1 MNPQQ
6 EQVSYQHIRGF
17 IAGAV
22 AACGAV
28 TFTNP
33 WEVVKTRLQLQG
45 ELQVNAQNKPYGNAL
60 SAFLKVYSNEGITGI
75 QRGLFPAYI
84 YQILLNGF
92 RLGMYD
98 PIRIGLQDG
107 LDYIYGRSVV
117 PEVFGMVGA
126 GALAGVGG
134 AAMAS
139 PFFLIKT
146 VARIDH
152 RECNP
157 IPKAVPLQWDIN
169 MTTYNKV
176 HSELWGEY
184 LLRRAYEAYGEVQM
198 PPCSELVSAPPYKS
212 PVMN

>member
-6 EQVSYQHIRGF
+6 EQVNYQHIRGF

-45 ELQVNAQNKPYGNAL
+45 ELQVNTQNKPYGNAI
-60 SAFLKVYSNEGITGI
+60 SAFFKVYKNEGITGI

-107 LDYIYGRSVV
+107 LDYVYGKDAI
-117 PEVFGMVGA
+117 PAVFGMVGA

-146 VARIDH
+146 VILFDL
-152 RECNP
+152 RECSP
-157 IPKAVPLQWDIN
+157 IPKEVPSPSDTNTI
-169 MTTYNKV
+169 MFSKV
-176 HSELWGEY
+176 HSVLLEEY
-184 LLRRAYEAYGEVQM
+184 SQ
-198 PPCSELVSAPPYKS
+198 KKD
-212 PVMN
+212 